1 MEHTQDNISQERALT
16 ELKRGFKQSEKIIKE
31 DRIGETLQRLEEKLK
46 SLPNVGEQL
55 SHIAVFASLLNSY
68 VKKEYT
74 KVPIGT
80 ITAIVSAI
88 LYVISPID
96 IITDIIP
103 GLGYLDDAAVVLAC
117 FCLVESD
124 IQEYLAWREEQS
136 KTEK

>member
-1 MEHTQDNISQERALT
+1 MAEKTTYTADDI
-16 ELKRGFKQSEKIIKE
+16 KKIIKE

-74 KVPIGT
+74 KIPIGT
-80 ITAIVSAI
+80 LTAIISAI